1 MVNIALDK
9 LFTKKQQ
16 QVMKSYLED
25 EWRILILAGSVRSGK
40 TYINNYLFLME
51 LQRVR
56 RLAQE
61 MGEPHPLYILAGYS
75 SSTIKNNVITA
86 LESQFGITVSPDRHG
101 HFHLFGVEI
110 VPAYTNN
117 DRGVGSI
124 RGLTAFGAY
133 VNETSLATQGVFQE
147 IKNRCSVE
155 GSRIICDTNPDVPTH
170 WLKTEYI
177 DNTDPKARIKS
188 FSFTIDDNTFLAQ
201 EYVDSLKAATP
212 SGMFYDRAIRG
223 LWVTAD
229 GLVYR
234 DFDKDKHIVDT
245 IPDELSYY
253 VGVDWGFEH
262 KNSIVVLGDDPTDGT
277 TYLIKEI
284 TGKHQYVQHWIDVAH
299 EIQNQYGEDINFWC
313 DSARPEYVQAFID
326 AGINARNADKSIM
339 AGVESVGSRMRQ
351 GKFKVNKNG
360 IEKFLDEIYQYVWNE
375 QTGEPLKK
383 NDDVMD
389 ATRYGVYNQH
399 KDSGL
404 TFMNNNLF

>member
-1 MVNIALDK
+1 
-9 LFTKKQQ
+9 
-16 QVMKSYLED
+16 MKSYLED

-75 SSTIKNNVITA
+75 SSTIKNNVITS
-86 LESQFGITVSPDRHG
+86 LESQFGISLNADRHG
-101 HFHLFGVEI
+101 HYHLFGVEI

-133 VNETSLATQGVFQE
+133 VNETSLATQSVFQE

-177 DNTDPKARIKS
+177 DNKDPQARIKS

-234 DFDKDKHIVDT
+234 DFDKDKHIVDK
-245 IPDELSYY
+245 IPDGLELEYY

-360 IEKFLDEIYQYVWNE
+360 IENFLDEIYQYVWNE

>member
-1 MVNIALDK
+1 MVFIALDN

-16 QVMKSYLED
+16 QVIKSYLDED
-25 EWRILILAGSVRSGK
+25 WRILVLAGSVRSGK
-40 TYINNYLFLME
+40 TYVNNYLFLME
-51 LQRVR
+51 LRRVR

-133 VNETSLATQGVFQE
+133 VNETSLATQSVFQE

>member
-75 SSTIKNNVITA
+75 SRTIKTNVITS
-86 LESQFGITVSPDRHG
+86 LESQFGISLNADRHG
-101 HFHLFGVEI
+101 HYHLFGVEI

-133 VNETSLATQGVFQE
+133 VNETSLATQSVFQE

>member
-75 SSTIKNNVITA
+75 SSTIKNNVITS
-86 LESQFGITVSPDRHG
+86 LESQFGISLNADRHG
-101 HFHLFGVEI
+101 HYHLFGVEI

-133 VNETSLATQGVFQE
+133 VNETSLATQSVFQE

-360 IEKFLDEIYQYVWNE
+360 IENFLDEIYQYVWNE

>member
-16 QVMKSYLED
+16 QVIKSYLED

-51 LQRVR
+51 LRRVR
-56 RLAQE
+56 QLAQE

-75 SSTIKNNVITA
+75 SSTIKNNVITT

-117 DRGVGSI
+117 NRGVGSI

-133 VNETSLATQGVFQE
+133 VNETSLATQDVFQE
-147 IKNRCSVE
+147 ITNRCSVE

-170 WLKTEYI
+170 WLKTKYI
-177 DNTDPKARIKS
+177 DNKDPKARIKS

-313 DSARPEYVQAFID
+313 DSARPEYVQAFLD

-360 IEKFLDEIYQYVWNE
+360 IEDFLDEIYQYVWNE

-399 KDSGL
+399 KGSGL

>member
-1 MVNIALDK
+1 MVFIALDK

-16 QVMKSYLED
+16 QVIKSYLDED
-25 EWRILILAGSVRSGK
+25 WRILVLAGSVRSGK
-40 TYINNYLFLME
+40 TYVNNYLFLME
-51 LQRVR
+51 LRRVR

-133 VNETSLATQGVFQE
+133 VNETSLATQSVFQE